1 MHELTKLV
9 IRNEIIEL
17 KERRSRVERDY
28 NGTRARLAELEERL
42 INADRE
48 ISQLELDLSG
58 GTPSEGK
65 PWYPGTARGFGDWI
79 EGRVPEAILR
89 TGVFEVLYAEE
100 RNTGKYGSLIYSP
113 GGFSVSQPE
122 NVVAYRLK
130 HGVQAAS

>member
-58 GTPSEGK
+58 GTPSEEK
-65 PWYPGTARGFGDWI
+65 PWYPGPVRGFGDWI
-79 EGRVPEAILR
+79 EGQVPEALLR
-89 TGVFEVLYAEE
+89 TGVFEVLYDSE
-100 RNTGKYGSLIYSP
+100 RRDKKYGTLIYSP
-113 GGFSVSQPE
+113 RGFRVSQPD

-130 HGVQAAS
+130 HGA